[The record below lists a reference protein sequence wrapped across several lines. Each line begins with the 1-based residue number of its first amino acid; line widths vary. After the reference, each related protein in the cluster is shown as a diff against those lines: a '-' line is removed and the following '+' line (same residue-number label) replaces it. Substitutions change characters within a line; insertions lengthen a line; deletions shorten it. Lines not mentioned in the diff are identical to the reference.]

1 MAHHYPPGG
10 ADLSDLPLRGQAV
23 IDLPNPYN
31 LKGPMLNIRTF
42 DNKQQ
47 ALDWA
52 KEHLGADDQ
61 GRICVVSELPA
72 DLESV

>member
-10 ADLSDLPLRGQAV
+10 ADLSDLPRRGLAV
-23 IDLPNPYN
+23 IDLPNPYDI
-31 LKGPMLNIRTF
+31 KGPMLNIATF
-42 DNKQQ
+42 DTKQQ

-61 GRICVVSELPA
+61 GRIYIVTELPP